1 MIDYAIPKGFCKKLY
16 DENQLLKH
24 LFIPSYICFDG
35 MKMDASNERKTSI
48 NFTYGESPFKELGL
62 DDDVIIYT
70 YDVYKVLDKGRQN
83 VMYLRVTDNK
93 DLVFIKNEDNVL
105 LEYPIG
111 RIADN
116 WDYSRL
122 TKLKE
127 CLNRVDDKAF
137 NQIKEDTM
145 RKLLNKK
152 ITYIPCG
159 ESEIVLSLKLLGGVS
174 DKCKL
179 YYKYSDVYKVFNSE
193 QNYEKLFNVVFMAE
207 FESGLKLYYMFEAS
221 AF

>member
-62 DDDVIIYT
+62 EDDVIIYT
-70 YDVYKVLDKGRQN
+70 DVIYKVLSKGRQK
-83 VMYLRVTDNK
+83 VMYLRVTD
-93 DLVFIKNEDNVL
+93 DGELVFIKNEDNVL
-105 LEYPIG
+105 LEYTIG
-111 RIADN
+111 KLAKN

-122 TKLKE
+122 NKLKE
-127 CLNRVDDKAF
+127 CLTRVEDKAF
-137 NQIKEDTM
+137 NQVDEDTM
-145 RKLLNKK
+145 KKLLNKK

-159 ESEIVLSLKLLGGVS
+159 NSEIVISLKLLGGVS

-179 YYKYSDVYKVFNSE
+179 YYKYSDVYKLFNSE
-193 QNYEKLFNVVFMAE
+193 QNYEEIFNTVFMAE
-207 FESGLKLYYMFEAS
+207 FENGLKLYYMFEAS

>member
-62 DDDVIIYT
+62 EDDAIIYT
-70 YDVYKVLDKGRQN
+70 YDVYKVLDKGRQK

-93 DLVFIKNEDNVL
+93 DLVFIKNDDNVL

>member
-48 NFTYGESPFKELGL
+48 NFNYGESPFKELGL
-62 DDDVIIYT
+62 EDDVIIYT
-70 YDVYKVLDKGRQN
+70 YDVYKVLDKGRQK

>member
-62 DDDVIIYT
+62 EDDVIIYT
-70 YDVYKVLDKGRQN
+70 YNVYKVLDKGRQK

-93 DLVFIKNEDNVL
+93 ELVFIKNEDNVL

-116 WDYSRL
+116 WDYNRL
-122 TKLKE
+122 SKLKE
-127 CLNRVDDKAF
+127 CLNHVDGKAF
-137 NQIKEDTM
+137 NQVKEDTM
-145 RKLLNKK
+145 KKLLNKK

-159 ESEIVLSLKLLGGVS
+159 ESEIVLSLRLLGGVS

-193 QNYEKLFNVVFMAE
+193 QNYEELFNVVFMAE
-207 FESGLKLYYMFEAS
+207 FENGLKLYYMFEAS

>member
-62 DDDVIIYT
+62 EDDVIIYT
-70 YDVYKVLDKGRQN
+70 YDVYKVLDKGRQK

-127 CLNRVDDKAF
+127 CLNRVNDKTF
-137 NQIKEDTM
+137 NQVKENTM

-152 ITYIPCG
+152 ITYFPCG
-159 ESEIVLSLKLLGGVS
+159 ESEIVLSLRLLGGVS

-193 QNYEKLFNVVFMAE
+193 QNYEELFNVVFMAE

>member
-24 LFIPSYICFDG
+24 LFISSYICFDG

-62 DDDVIIYT
+62 EDDVIIYT
-70 YDVYKVLDKGRQN
+70 YDVYKVLGKGRQK

-93 DLVFIKNEDNVL
+93 DLVFIKNEDNAL

-116 WDYSRL
+116 WDYNRL

-137 NQIKEDTM
+137 NQVKEDTM

-159 ESEIVLSLKLLGGVS
+159 ESEIVLSLRLLGGVS

-193 QNYEKLFNVVFMAE
+193 QNYEELFNVVFMAE
-207 FESGLKLYYMFEAS
+207 FENGLKLHYMFEAS

>member
-62 DDDVIIYT
+62 EDDVIIYT
-70 YDVYKVLDKGRQN
+70 YDVYKVLNKGRQK

-105 LEYPIG
+105 SEYPIG

-116 WDYSRL
+116 WDYNRL

-137 NQIKEDTM
+137 NQVKEDTM

-159 ESEIVLSLKLLGGVS
+159 ESEIVLSLRLLGGVS

-193 QNYEKLFNVVFMAE
+193 QNYEELFNVVFMAE
-207 FESGLKLYYMFEAS
+207 FENGLKLHYMFEAS